1 MFCFKSIQNLFWFLW
16 KVCLKNPAGDV
27 PFQVIKYFWDY
38 FDPKRLKDEAHAAE
52 AQGPLGSFFGYVAE
66 EVGIWR
72 WSSVRLPQT
81 AKTSL

>member
-1 MFCFKSIQNLFWFLW
+1 M
-16 KVCLKNPAGDV
+16 
-27 PFQVIKYFWDY
+27 IKYFWDY

-81 AKTSL
+81 AKTSLLNRDFFKRQLSYPCEAGNARLLLML